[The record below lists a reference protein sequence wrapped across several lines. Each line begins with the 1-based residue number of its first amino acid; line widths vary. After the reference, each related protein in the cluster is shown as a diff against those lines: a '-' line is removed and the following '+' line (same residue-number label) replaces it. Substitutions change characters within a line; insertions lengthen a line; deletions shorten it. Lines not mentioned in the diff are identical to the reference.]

1 MPLQLLLAIPSPPVK
16 LSVLLTGF
24 QTNPLALLALL
35 LELISAGLYLLGVKT
50 MAGKGRKWP
59 AMRTASFLGGIFI
72 VFLATG
78 SGIAAY
84 DDKVFT
90 MHVIQH
96 LMLMNMAPMLIALSA
111 PMTLLLQASKKPVQT
126 KTIKFLHSKV
136 ISVITFPVTAWLISY
151 STMYIYFLTPVYQLS
166 IEHPLFHDYTHLHFL
181 VAGLIFWTTLI
192 GIDPIRWKMSY
203 GAKLAYLLIGI
214 PFSTFLGIALTSER
228 VSISPAHTL
237 ADVHAGGA
245 VLWVFSEVF
254 TVGALAIIFFQWAK
268 HEERA
273 ARRADNELYR
283 QTSNPKPDA
292 IQP

>member
-24 QTNPLALLALL
+24 QTNPLSLLALL
-35 LELISAGLYLLGVKT
+35 LELISAGLYLFGVKT

-59 AMRTASFLGGIFI
+59 VGRTVAFLGGIAI

-90 MHVIQH
+90 IHVIQH

-111 PMTLLLQASKKPVQT
+111 PVTLLLQASKKPIQT

-136 ISVITFPVTAWLISY
+136 ISVITFPVTAWIISY

-181 VAGLIFWTTLI
+181 LAGLIFWTTLI

-214 PFSTFLGIALTSER
+214 PFSTFLGIALTSDR
-228 VSISPAHTL
+228 VSISPSHTL

-245 VLWVFSEVF
+245 LLWVFSEVF

-273 ARRADNELYR
+273 ARRADYELYR
-283 QTSNPKPDA
+283 QSSSPKPDA
-292 IQP
+292 VQP